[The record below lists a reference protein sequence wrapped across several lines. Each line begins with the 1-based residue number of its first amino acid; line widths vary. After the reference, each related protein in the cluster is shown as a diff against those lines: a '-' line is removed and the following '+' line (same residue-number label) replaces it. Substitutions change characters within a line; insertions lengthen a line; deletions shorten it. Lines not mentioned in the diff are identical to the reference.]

1 MSMQRKWTGRS
12 MFGIA
17 LVLTGF
23 GLAGSP
29 VLAGSRTEIIT
40 IYNKRHNPTHVS
52 VLTRDAARELALAR
66 EWSIFKRQ
74 PGPFIPRRP
83 GPDPVPVRVR

>member
-1 MSMQRKWTGRS
+1 MSMQRKSVGRS
-12 MFGIA
+12 MIGIA

-23 GLAGSP
+23 GLAGGP
-29 VLAGSRTEIIT
+29 VLAGSHTEIIT
-40 IYNKRHNPTHVS
+40 VYDSRHRPKHVS
-52 VLTRDAARELALAR
+52 VLTRDTARDLALAR